1 MIKTVEMTN
10 FLVQFIKYCKAKGL
24 YLNSSRNPMS
34 FEATFSF
41 LIIGRYNGKQG
52 PEVQQK
58 NPASVR

>member
-34 FEATFSF
+34 FEPTFSF
-41 LIIGRYNGKQG
+41 LIIGITESK
-52 PEVQQK
+52 VQKFNRKIQ
-58 NPASVR
+58 PQ